1 MGIIVMDWSAY
12 NTLTETRRLELHECT
27 GIRLGTVSKLY
38 AVHDS
43 DGNGVEP
50 PHSVLWSHRRIGW
63 EDVATV
69 GLVAADT
76 TRLQLK
82 TRPDDPDGTP
92 TNKPNPTTGERRSRA
107 DIRYA
112 VQWKNRVKLAA
123 LAVKVAALPDDG
135 PSPWDEAVK
144 VGSPTVD
151 DGRKN
156 RV

>member
-12 NTLTETRRLELHECT
+12 NTLTDTRRLELHECT
-27 GIRLGTVSKLY
+27 GIRLGTVTKLY
-38 AVHDS
+38 AVHDT

-50 PHSVLWSHRRIGW
+50 PYAVLWSHRRIGW
-63 EDVATV
+63 NDVATV
-69 GLVAADT
+69 GLVAADR

-92 TNKPNPTTGERRSRA
+92 TNKPNPIAGERRSRA

-123 LAVKVAALPDDG
+123 LAAKVAGLSGDV
-135 PSPWDEAVK
+135 SPWDEAVK

-156 RV
+156 RG